1 MRTRSFKFLWILGS
15 ACALA
20 ACDAKPAADTPAAA
34 PAPVR
39 YEDYEA
45 PPPMLSAGP
54 ISERARGIFSDFG
67 ERWRYSD
74 VRYIGKLVI
83 GPDYL
88 AIYQFDF
95 VNPQSKH
102 GTQLIALLR
111 NGTEFVGRYA
121 VNGHGSGTEA
131 VVTGLDG
138 ATIIFTC
145 DDPPPQRVERFTFS
159 GRNLPATLPLCG
171 KEATLETD
179 GI

>member
-1 MRTRSFKFLWILGS
+1 MLGG

-20 ACDAKPAADTPAAA
+20 GCDANPATDTSAA
-34 PAPVR
+34 APVR
-39 YEDYEA
+39 YKDYKA
-45 PPPMLSAGP
+45 PPPMSSAGP
-54 ISERARGIFSDFG
+54 ISERARRIFSDFG

-88 AIYQFDF
+88 EIYQFDF

-102 GTQLIALLR
+102 GTQLIALLW

-131 VVTGLDG
+131 VVTGLVG
-138 ATIIFTC
+138 ATMTFTC
-145 DDPPPQRVERFTFS
+145 DDPPPLRVERFTFS
-159 GRNLPATLPLCG
+159 GRNLPAKLRLCG
-171 KEATLETD
+171 REASLETD